1 MESIKK
7 YKKTLILT
15 AILTLLP
22 MVIGFILWDKLPDQI
37 ATHFGS
43 NGEPDGWSSKA
54 VAVVVLPA
62 LLTAIHLACFFIT
75 FADPKKQRIDPKLF
89 KLILWLC
96 PMISWFGCGST
107 YAYALNMELN
117 TTNIAMVLLGV
128 LFIVIGNYL
137 PKARQ
142 NYTVGIKLPWTL
154 DDEENWNRTHRLAG
168 KLWMVCGFLFVIVSF
183 FGLGTSWIAMLLAT
197 IMILV
202 PTGYSFLYYL
212 KNR

>member
-1 MESIKK
+1 MKSIKK

-22 MVIGFILWDKLPDQI
+22 MVIGLILWDKLPDQI

-54 VAVVVLPA
+54 FAVVGLPV
-62 LLTAIHLACFFIT
+62 LLTAIHTFGFLIT
-75 FADPKKQRIDPKLF
+75 LSDPKKQRIDPKLF

-96 PMISWFGCGST
+96 PVISWFGCGTT
-107 YAYALNMELN
+107 YAHALDMELN
-117 TTNIAMVLLGV
+117 VTNIAMVLIGV

-154 DDEENWNRTHRLAG
+154 NDEENWNRTHRLAG
-168 KLWMVCGFLFVIVSF
+168 KLWMVCGFLFTLVSILGF
-183 FGLGTSWIAMLLAT
+183 GTSWVSITIAAVMV
-197 IMILV
+197 LV
-202 PTGYSFLYYL
+202 PTVYSYWYYL
-212 KNR
+212 KNH

>member
-22 MVIGFILWDKLPDQI
+22 MVIGFILWNKLPDQV

-54 VAVVVLPA
+54 VAVVGLPA

-96 PMISWFGCGST
+96 PVISWFGCGST

-183 FGLGTSWIAMLLAT
+183 FGLGTSWIAMMLAA
-197 IMILV
+197 IMLLV

>member
-54 VAVVVLPA
+54 VAVVGLPA

-96 PMISWFGCGST
+96 PVISWFGCGST

-168 KLWMVCGFLFVIVSF
+168 KLWMIC
-183 FGLGTSWIAMLLAT
+183 
-197 IMILV
+197 
-202 PTGYSFLYYL
+202 
-212 KNR
+212 

>member
-15 AILTLLP
+15 TILTLLP
-22 MVIGFILWDKLPDQI
+22 MVIGFILWNKLPDQV

-54 VAVVVLPA
+54 FAVVGLPF
-62 LLTAIHLACFFIT
+62 LLTAVHLGCFLIT

-183 FGLGTSWIAMLLAT
+183 FGLGTSWIAMLLAA

>member
-22 MVIGFILWDKLPDQI
+22 MVIGFILWNKLPDQV

-54 VAVVVLPA
+54 VAVVGLPA
-62 LLTAIHLACFFIT
+62 LLTAVHLACFFIT

-117 TTNIAMVLLGV
+117 TTNIAMVFLGV

-183 FGLGTSWIAMLLAT
+183 FGLGTSWIAMLLAA